1 MGVARM
7 KPAPRTGL
15 IAVLVALAACALV
28 AAVVAWFL
36 HTHERVE
43 HKQPLPPQGEAAW
56 NPLYALRESLRADQ
70 VPAQTRQ
77 RLEPALFASA
87 PGDTVLLDGDPAR
100 LRAAEVEALLGWV
113 ASGGHLLLRTPSAAG
128 HDAGA
133 AEDAGASPEV
143 PPLLRR
149 LGVESLLSPACVPL
163 QVHGEESHVEFCD
176 GWRVQLQA
184 GIAPRRAWGDAE
196 AGYAFVRLD
205 HGRGTVDVAS
215 DYDIF
220 GNDQL
225 DEATHQALARQLL
238 APNYGRGSVHLV
250 YATRIES
257 LWWRLLRDGWMF
269 WSPLALL
276 LAGWLWRRAQRFG
289 PWWPSPQ
296 ASRRSLREHVRASG
310 ALLLRRGQAPLL
322 YDATREAFLARLRRR
337 DPASA
342 ALAGEARVQAIAARL
357 QLPHYLVREAL
368 TRQGVQDRHLF
379 FARVRT
385 LIQMRNR
392 L

>member
-1 MGVARM
+1 M
-7 KPAPRTGL
+7 KPRARTGL
-15 IAVLVALAACALV
+15 IAALVALAACALV
-28 AAVVAWFL
+28 AALVAWFL
-36 HTHERVE
+36 HTHERIE

-56 NPLYALRESLRADQ
+56 NPLYALRESLRADK

-77 RLEPALFASA
+77 RLEPALFVSA

-100 LRAAEVEALLGWV
+100 LRAAEVDALLGWV
-113 ASGGHLLLRTPSAAG
+113 ASGGHLLLRTPLPAGPGVDDDDDAADSA
-128 HDAGA
+128 
-133 AEDAGASPEV
+133 PEV

-149 LGVESLLSPACVPL
+149 LGVEALLPPACVQL
-163 QVHGEESHVEFCD
+163 QVRGEESHVEFCD
-176 GWRVQLQA
+176 GWRVQL
-184 GIAPRRAWGDAE
+184 GSGVSPRRAWGDAE
-196 AGYAFVRLD
+196 PGYAFVRLT
-205 HGRGTVDVAS
+205 HGRGTVDVAT

-225 DEATHQALARQLL
+225 DEPTHQALARQLL

-289 PWWPSPQ
+289 PWLPSPV

-368 TRQGVQDRHLF
+368 TRQGVQDRHVF

>member
-1 MGVARM
+1 M
-7 KPAPRTGL
+7 KPRARTGL
-15 IAVLVALAACALV
+15 LAALVALAACAVV
-28 AAVVAWFL
+28 AALVAWFL
-36 HTHERVE
+36 HTHERIE

-56 NPLYALRESLRADQ
+56 NPLYALRESLRADK

-77 RLEPALFASA
+77 RLEPALFVSA

-100 LRAAEVEALLGWV
+100 LRAAEVDALLDWV
-113 ASGGHLLLRTPSAAG
+113 ASGGHLLLRTPLASVPG
-128 HDAGA
+128 DDDADGA
-133 AEDAGASPEV
+133 PEV
-143 PPLLRR
+143 PPLLLR
-149 LGVESLLSPACVPL
+149 LGVEALLPPACVQL
-163 QVHGEESHVEFCD
+163 QVRGEESHVEFCD
-176 GWRVQLQA
+176 GWRVQLER
-184 GIAPRRAWGDAE
+184 GVSPRRAWGDAE
-196 AGYAFVRLD
+196 PGYAFVRLA

-238 APNYGRGSVHLV
+238 APNYGRGTVHLV

-257 LWWRLLRDGWMF
+257 LWWRLLRDGWML

-289 PWWPSPQ
+289 PWLPSPV

-368 TRQGVQDRHLF
+368 TRQGVQDRHVF